1 MGVPTLVFLWK
12 SAIKL
17 LDVKQFLQINKELIY
32 GMVTHGKVKSTT
44 EDTGSR
50 REINWMIWFSSTVL
64 SVCVCAHGDQKRV
77 FDP

>member
-50 REINWMIWFSSTVL
+50 REINWMI
-64 SVCVCAHGDQKRV
+64 
-77 FDP
+77 